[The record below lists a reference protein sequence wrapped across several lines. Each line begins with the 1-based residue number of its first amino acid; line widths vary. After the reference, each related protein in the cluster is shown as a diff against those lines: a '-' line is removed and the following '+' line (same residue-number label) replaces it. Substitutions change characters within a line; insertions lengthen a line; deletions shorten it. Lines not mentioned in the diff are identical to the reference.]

1 MRINPFAG
9 MGALL
14 LLGTAI
20 SLLGQQHSG
29 YLKTEVDPGRA
40 GVFIDGKYVGPAG
53 NFGVGRKYTVAA
65 GEHEVKLSE
74 PRYKDVVTKVTIQPG
89 KTTKLVENMTWAPGY
104 WFPPD
109 RLWEALPPARPP
121 FGTLRTICSD
131 KFAAVY
137 VNGMFVGHAGEFDNR
152 VEGLL
157 LNPGTYTV
165 KIVPVSGGQ
174 GHEEQVQIEAHKVVI
189 VRSQDS
195 R

>member
-14 LLGTAI
+14 LVATAI
-20 SLLGQQHSG
+20 SLLGQQNSG
-29 YLKTEVDPGRA
+29 YLKTNVDPGRA

-53 NFGVGRKYTVAA
+53 NFGVGRKYMVAA

-74 PRYKDVVTKVTIQPG
+74 PRYKDVVTKVSIQPG
-89 KTTKLVENMTWAPGY
+89 KTTKLVENMTWAAGY

-109 RLWEALPPARPP
+109 HVWEALPPARPP
-121 FGTLRTICSD
+121 FGTLRTIGSD

-137 VNGMFVGHAGEFDNR
+137 VNGKFVGHAGEFDNR
-152 VEGLL
+152 VQGLL

-174 GHEEQVQIEAHKVVI
+174 GHEKQVQIEAGKLAI
-189 VRSQDS
+189 VRSQD
-195 R
+195 